1 MTIFNFSFSGMDNLG
16 NTCYMNSVMQ
26 VLFTIPSFIEDYVN
40 KAEETFANASF
51 DNPESNFQLQMT
63 KLGHALWS
71 GDYSKNA
78 EEEVGIK
85 PVMFKNLI
93 GRGHTEFSGKGQQD
107 AQHFYLHLLEQIT
120 KEDRKLKKAKSAFNC
135 LQVEVEDR
143 FECGMTG
150 KVKYKHRVEDYV
162 PLTIPLEAAVNK
174 PEVDAWKKKAAE
186 AEAKGESRD
195 NHEISCKESN
205 IFFANIAHIPHI
217 GQKLRG

>member
-1 MTIFNFSFSGMDNLG
+1 MDNLG

-78 EEEVGIK
+78 EEEIGIK

-150 KVKYKHRVEDYV
+150 KVKYKYRVEDYV

-195 NHEISCKESN
+195 RYEISCKESD
-205 IFFANIAHIPHI
+205 IFFANIAHISRI
-217 GQKLRG
+217 GQKLRW

>member
-1 MTIFNFSFSGMDNLG
+1 MDNLG

-186 AEAKGESRD
+186 AEAKGECRD
-195 NHEISCKESN
+195 CQEISCKESA
-205 IFFANIAHIPHI
+205 IFFANIALIFRI
-217 GQKLRG
+217 